1 MNRQMAAR
9 RRVKKRKTA
18 GQNSR
23 MKFGVFLGI
32 MVLAVIFGYLTAR
45 FIVGPMIGYDADES
59 PARIAGD
66 SGKESD
72 QDAKQE
78 SDQDA
83 KLESG
88 QDAEKA
94 GAEQAVDPDEEDGS
108 VPTEGF
114 ALQFGAFSTR
124 EAAEKLAASLNSQG
138 ISAEIV
144 KADDVFKVISPVVD
158 TKEKA
163 LDELESLSEKEVE
176 DVFVASFG

>member
-72 QDAKQE
+72 QKAE
-78 SDQDA
+78 
-83 KLESG
+83 LEAG

-163 LDELESLSEKEVE
+163 LNELESLSEKEVE

>member
-72 QDAKQE
+72 QDAKQ
-78 SDQDA
+78 
-83 KLESG
+83 ESG

-163 LDELESLSEKEVE
+163 LNELDSLSEKEVE

>member
-32 MVLAVIFGYLTAR
+32 MVLAVLFGYLTAR

-59 PARIAGD
+59 PARIAG
-66 SGKESD
+66 E
-72 QDAKQE
+72 
-78 SDQDA
+78 
-83 KLESG
+83 
-88 QDAEKA
+88 EKA
-94 GAEQAVDPDEEDGS
+94 GAEQAADPEKEDDA

-124 EAAEKLAASLNSQG
+124 EAAEKMAASLNSQG

-163 LDELESLSEKEVE
+163 LNELESLSGKEVE
-176 DVFVASFG
+176 DVFVASFE

>member
-32 MVLAVIFGYLTAR
+32 MVLAVLFGYLTAR

-59 PARIAGD
+59 PARIAG
-66 SGKESD
+66 E
-72 QDAKQE
+72 
-78 SDQDA
+78 
-83 KLESG
+83 
-88 QDAEKA
+88 EKA
-94 GAEQAVDPDEEDGS
+94 GAEQAADPEKEDDA

-124 EAAEKLAASLNSQG
+124 EAAEKMAASLNSQG

-163 LDELESLSEKEVE
+163 LNELESLSEKDVE

>member
-72 QDAKQE
+72 QDAK
-78 SDQDA
+78 
-83 KLESG
+83 LESG

-94 GAEQAVDPDEEDGS
+94 GAEQAVDSDEEDGS

-163 LDELESLSEKEVE
+163 LDGLESLSEKDVE

>member
-1 MNRQMAAR
+1 M
-9 RRVKKRKTA
+9 
-18 GQNSR
+18 
-23 MKFGVFLGI
+23 FLGI
-32 MVLAVIFGYLTAR
+32 MVLAVFFGYLTAR
-45 FIVGPMIGYDADES
+45 FIVGPMIGFDADES

-66 SGKESD
+66 SEKKSD
-72 QDAKQE
+72 QKAEQ
-78 SDQDA
+78 
-83 KLESG
+83 ESG
-88 QDAEKA
+88 QDVEKA

-163 LDELESLSEKEVE
+163 LNALESLSEKAVE
-176 DVFVASFG
+176 DVFVASFE

>member
-32 MVLAVIFGYLTAR
+32 MVLAVLCGYLSAR

-66 SGKESD
+66 SGKDSDKESD
-72 QDAKQE
+72 KASEKAE
-78 SDQDA
+78 
-83 KLESG
+83 
-88 QDAEKA
+88 AEKA
-94 GAEQAVDPDEEDGS
+94 GAEQAADSDEEDDS

-163 LDELESLSEKEVE
+163 LNELESLSDKEIE

>member
-59 PARIAGD
+59 PARIAG
-66 SGKESD
+66 E
-72 QDAKQE
+72 
-78 SDQDA
+78 
-83 KLESG
+83 
-88 QDAEKA
+88 EKA
-94 GAEQAVDPDEEDGS
+94 GTEQAVDPDEEDGS

-163 LDELESLSEKEVE
+163 LNELESLSGKEVE
-176 DVFVASFG
+176 DVFVASFE

>member
-72 QDAKQE
+72 QDAKQ
-78 SDQDA
+78 
-83 KLESG
+83 ESG

>member
-72 QDAKQE
+72 QDAKQ
-78 SDQDA
+78 
-83 KLESG
+83 ESG

-163 LDELESLSEKEVE
+163 LNELESLSEKEVE

>member
-72 QDAKQE
+72 QNAEQ
-78 SDQDA
+78 
-83 KLESG
+83 ESG
-88 QDAEKA
+88 QNAKKA
-94 GAEQAVDPDEEDGS
+94 G
-108 VPTEGF
+108 T
-114 ALQFGAFSTR
+114 
-124 EAAEKLAASLNSQG
+124 
-138 ISAEIV
+138 
-144 KADDVFKVISPVVD
+144 
-158 TKEKA
+158 
-163 LDELESLSEKEVE
+163 
-176 DVFVASFG
+176 

>member
-1 MNRQMAAR
+1 M
-9 RRVKKRKTA
+9 
-18 GQNSR
+18 
-23 MKFGVFLGI
+23 FLGI
-32 MVLAVIFGYLTAR
+32 MVLAVLCGYLTAR

-66 SGKESD
+66 SGKDSDKESD
-72 QDAKQE
+72 KA
-78 SDQDA
+78 S
-83 KLESG
+83 
-88 QDAEKA
+88 EKTE
-94 GAEQAVDPDEEDGS
+94 AEQAGAAQSAEPDEEDGS

-163 LDELESLSEKEVE
+163 LNELESLSEKDVE

>member
-32 MVLAVIFGYLTAR
+32 MVLAVLFGYLTAR

-59 PARIAGD
+59 PARIAG
-66 SGKESD
+66 E
-72 QDAKQE
+72 
-78 SDQDA
+78 
-83 KLESG
+83 
-88 QDAEKA
+88 EKA
-94 GAEQAVDPDEEDGS
+94 GAEQAADPEKEDDA

-124 EAAEKLAASLNSQG
+124 EAAEKMAASLNSQG

-163 LDELESLSEKEVE
+163 LNELESLSGKEVE
-176 DVFVASFG
+176 DVFIASFE

>member
-32 MVLAVIFGYLTAR
+32 MVLAVLCGYLSAR

-66 SGKESD
+66 SGKDSDKESD
-72 QDAKQE
+72 KASEKAE
-78 SDQDA
+78 
-83 KLESG
+83 
-88 QDAEKA
+88 AEKA
-94 GAEQAVDPDEEDGS
+94 GAEQAAEPVEEDGS

-163 LDELESLSEKEVE
+163 LDGLESLSEKDVE

>member
-1 MNRQMAAR
+1 MNRQMEAR

-32 MVLAVIFGYLTAR
+32 MVLAVLFGYLTAR

-59 PARIAGD
+59 PARIAG
-66 SGKESD
+66 E
-72 QDAKQE
+72 
-78 SDQDA
+78 
-83 KLESG
+83 
-88 QDAEKA
+88 EKA
-94 GAEQAVDPDEEDGS
+94 GAEQAADPEKEDDA

-124 EAAEKLAASLNSQG
+124 EAAEKMAASLNSQG

-163 LDELESLSEKEVE
+163 LNELESLSGKEVE
-176 DVFVASFG
+176 DVFVASFE

>member
-18 GQNSR
+18 GQNPR

-72 QDAKQE
+72 QNAEQ
-78 SDQDA
+78 
-83 KLESG
+83 ESG
-88 QDAEKA
+88 QDAKKA
-94 GAEQAVDPDEEDGS
+94 GTEQAVDPDEEDGS

-163 LDELESLSEKEVE
+163 LNELESLSDKEIE

>member
-23 MKFGVFLGI
+23 MKVGVFLGI
-32 MVLAVIFGYLTAR
+32 MVLAVLCGYLSAR

-66 SGKESD
+66 SGKDSDKESD
-72 QDAKQE
+72 KA
-78 SDQDA
+78 S
-83 KLESG
+83 
-88 QDAEKA
+88 EKA
-94 GAEQAVDPDEEDGS
+94 EAERGTEQAVDPDEEDGS

-163 LDELESLSEKEVE
+163 LNELESLSDKEIE

>member
-32 MVLAVIFGYLTAR
+32 MVLAVLFGYLTAR

-59 PARIAGD
+59 PARIAG
-66 SGKESD
+66 EE
-72 QDAKQE
+72 Q
-78 SDQDA
+78 
-83 KLESG
+83 
-88 QDAEKA
+88 A
-94 GAEQAVDPDEEDGS
+94 GAEQAADPEKEDDA

-163 LDELESLSEKEVE
+163 LNELESLSDKEIE